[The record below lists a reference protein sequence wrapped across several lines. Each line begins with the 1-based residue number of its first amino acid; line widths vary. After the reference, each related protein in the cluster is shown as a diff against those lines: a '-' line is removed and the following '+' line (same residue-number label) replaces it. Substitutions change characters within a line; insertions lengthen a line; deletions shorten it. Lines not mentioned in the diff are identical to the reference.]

1 MDTTDSITGEVWAPV
16 PGYAGYLV
24 SDHGRLMRLGYTN
37 TAGNVVTPRVLSLY
51 ENAYGYLKCG
61 LNGRQHYVHRVV
73 AAAFLGPRQ
82 QDHVVRHL
90 DGNPANNHV
99 GNLAY
104 GTQAENMADN
114 IVNGTNHSAAK
125 SHCKRGHELAGG
137 NLRTQARGRMCRA
150 CATATDALRRD
161 GYRATDVGYEER
173 LQAEADER
181 YAKYM
186 AGGSLSN
193 AAKSHCKR
201 GHELAGGNLMV
212 DSRGSRHCLACKH
225 TRSKLGRDGYRATDV
240 GYEERLQ
247 AEADERY
254 AKYMA

>member
-137 NLRTQARGRMCRA
+137 NL
-150 CATATDALRRD
+150 
-161 GYRATDVGYEER
+161 
-173 LQAEADER
+173 
-181 YAKYM
+181 
-186 AGGSLSN
+186 
-193 AAKSHCKR
+193 
-201 GHELAGGNLMV
+201 MV